1 MKIGDHKSK
10 FNNFIFNTYKEDNSF
25 NFTDKETTS
34 VGLSFKIDS
43 NDKVS
48 EINLTCFY
56 EH

>member
-48 EINLTCFY
+48 EINLTCF
-56 EH
+56 